1 VTLFSGQPL
10 STEWLQQDLF
20 KSSAPSC
27 GNRVGREN
35 HSKTNLKLAYIQNNV
50 VHENGL
56 MASLYVDR
64 QKWLWKHNVKHNRVM
79 VPIFMSIMDHQTKR

>member
-1 VTLFSGQPL
+1 M
-10 STEWLQQDLF
+10 
-20 KSSAPSC
+20 
-27 GNRVGREN
+27 GREN
-35 HSKTNLKLAYIQNNV
+35 HSKTNLKLVYVQNNV

-79 VPIFMSIMDHQTKR
+79 VPIFMSVMDHQTKR